1 MVMIIISILKYSSV
15 DIVTCN
21 EILDLWLDFALYLS
35 CRSKHGNQFLDFK
48 EEERASEDSFGYH
61 SRLPELLS

>member
-1 MVMIIISILKYSSV
+1 M

-21 EILDLWLDFALYLS
+21 EILDLWLDYALFLS

-61 SRLPELLS
+61 YRLPELLS